1 MILTFTG
8 IRNTNF
14 GWCRKQWFAFL
25 FFPTL
30 NLSFSAV
37 CWRWTRLACLK
48 TLFLTWH
55 RLDLYWDGYWDLLGS
70 VFRYDVRDKQET
82 KCRDARCHFSTSM
95 STWNHITLMK
105 IWTFVKNFDKYA
117 MYRILILCKI
127 RITYR
132 SCSISPWA
140 GKSQKQRGYF
150 IETNSFPYPVHLM
163 GNWKCKVYI
172 KRWNI
177 DT

>member
-1 MILTFTG
+1 MLILTFTA

-14 GWCRKQWFAFL
+14 VRCRKICFAFL
-25 FFPTL
+25 FFSTL
-30 NLSFSAV
+30 SLSFFASR
-37 CWRWTRLACLK
+37 WRFAICALFK

-55 RLDLYWDGYWDLLGS
+55 RLDLCYLLGS
-70 VFRYDVRDKQET
+70 VSRYNVSDKQET
-82 KCRDARCHFSTSM
+82 KCHDARCHFSTSM
-95 STWNHITLMK
+95 STWNNITLMK
-105 IWTFVKNFDKYA
+105 KRTFIKNFDKNIV
-117 MYRILILCKI
+117 ILYKI
-127 RITYR
+127 EITYR

-140 GKSQKQRGYF
+140 GKSQKQRGYS